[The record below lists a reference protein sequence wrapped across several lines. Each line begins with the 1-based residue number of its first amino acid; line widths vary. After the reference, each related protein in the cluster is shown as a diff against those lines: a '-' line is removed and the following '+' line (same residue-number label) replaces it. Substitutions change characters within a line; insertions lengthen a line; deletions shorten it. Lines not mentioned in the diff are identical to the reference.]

1 MNGLA
6 SIKPEMVAGLA
17 QTDKRPNDLQAAA
30 EQFEALF
37 IHQLLKQARS
47 AKLAE
52 DILGS
57 EAGDTY
63 TEMLDQ
69 ERAKQLSAQMS
80 LGVADLSASFWH
92 HLPSPHAWPLSWQSY
107 QKW

>member
-1 MNGLA
+1 MDAMAVISPKMAA
-6 SIKPEMVAGLA
+6 SLA
-17 QTDKRPNDLQAAA
+17 QIDNRPTDLRAAA

-47 AKLAE
+47 AKLAD

-57 EAGDTY
+57 EATDTY

-69 ERAKQLSAQMS
+69 ERAKQLSAQMN
-80 LGVADLSASFWH
+80 LGIADALVSQFNNRV
-92 HLPSPHAWPLSWQSY
+92 
-107 QKW
+107 KK

>member
-1 MNGLA
+1 MDGLTTISPKMA
-6 SIKPEMVAGLA
+6 VSLTKE
-17 QTDKRPNDLQAAA
+17 DSRPSDLRSAA
-30 EQFEALF
+30 EQFGALF

-47 AKLAE
+47 AKLAD

-69 ERAKQLSAQMS
+69 ERAKQLSKQMN
-80 LGVADLSASFWH
+80 LGIADALILQFAG
-92 HLPSPHAWPLSWQSY
+92 QSKSSY
-107 QKW
+107 GSQKDVK

>member
-1 MNGLA
+1 MDGLP
-6 SIKPEMVAGLA
+6 SISPEMAVSLS
-17 QTDKRPNDLQAAA
+17 QVDKRPADLQATA

-37 IHQLLKQARS
+37 IQQLLKQARS

-69 ERAKQLSAQMS
+69 ERANQVSAQMN
-80 LGVADLSASFWH
+80 LGIAEALVNQFSNRV
-92 HLPSPHAWPLSWQSY
+92 
-107 QKW
+107 KK

>member
-1 MNGLA
+1 MNELVSISPKIIA
-6 SIKPEMVAGLA
+6 STAHADSRP
-17 QTDKRPNDLQAAA
+17 TDLHAAA

-47 AKLAE
+47 AKLAD

-57 EAGDTY
+57 EANDTY

-69 ERAKQLSAQMS
+69 ERAKQLSAQMD
-80 LGVADLSASFWH
+80 LGIAGALVLQFYSQVKDSSINFRDA
-92 HLPSPHAWPLSWQSY
+92 
-107 QKW
+107 KE

>member
-1 MNGLA
+1 MDALTSISPKMAA
-6 SIKPEMVAGLA
+6 SLS
-17 QTDKRPNDLQAAA
+17 QTESRRADLQAAA

-69 ERAKQLSAQMS
+69 ERAKQLSAEMD
-80 LGVADLSASFWH
+80 LGIADALVNQFSNRV
-92 HLPSPHAWPLSWQSY
+92 
-107 QKW
+107 KK

>member
-1 MNGLA
+1 MNELA
-6 SIKPEMVAGLA
+6 SINPKMAASLA
-17 QTDKRPNDLQAAA
+17 QIDNRSMDLQAAA
-30 EQFEALF
+30 EQFESLF

-47 AKLAE
+47 AKLAD

-69 ERAKQLSAQMS
+69 ERAKQLSAQMD
-80 LGVADLSASFWH
+80 LGIAEALVNQFSNRS
-92 HLPSPHAWPLSWQSY
+92 
-107 QKW
+107 KN

>member
-1 MNGLA
+1 MDALTSISPKMAA
-6 SIKPEMVAGLA
+6 SLS
-17 QTDKRPNDLQAAA
+17 QTESRPADLQAAA

-52 DILGS
+52 DVLGS
-57 EAGDTY
+57 EAADTY

-69 ERAKQLSAQMS
+69 ERAKQLSAQMD
-80 LGVADLSASFWH
+80 LGIAEALVKQFSS
-92 HLPSPHAWPLSWQSY
+92 HAM
-107 QKW
+107 K

>member
-1 MNGLA
+1 MNELA
-6 SIKPEMVAGLA
+6 SISPKMVASLS
-17 QTDKRPNDLQAAA
+17 QTESRPNDLHAAA

-47 AKLAE
+47 AKLAD

-63 TEMLDQ
+63 IEMLDQ
-69 ERAKQLSAQMS
+69 ERAKQLSAQMN
-80 LGVADLSASFWH
+80 LGIAEALVLQFAGQAK
-92 HLPSPHAWPLSWQSY
+92 SPPGN
-107 QKW
+107 

>member
-1 MNGLA
+1 MDALTSISPKMAA
-6 SIKPEMVAGLA
+6 SLT
-17 QTDKRPNDLQAAA
+17 QTKSRPADLQAAA

-57 EAGDTY
+57 EAADTY

-69 ERAKQLSAQMS
+69 ERAKQLSAQMD
-80 LGVADLSASFWH
+80 LGIAEALVKQFSS
-92 HLPSPHAWPLSWQSY
+92 HAM
-107 QKW
+107 K

>member
-1 MNGLA
+1 METLTTVSPKLTA
-6 SIKPEMVAGLA
+6 SLMQKHQVSS
-17 QTDKRPNDLQAAA
+17 DLRDVA

-47 AKLAE
+47 AKLAD

-69 ERAKQLSAQMS
+69 ERAKQLSQQMNLGIAEALVAQFGGLVNDKS
-80 LGVADLSASFWH
+80 GG
-92 HLPSPHAWPLSWQSY
+92 
-107 QKW
+107 

>member
-1 MNGLA
+1 MDGLA
-6 SIKPEMVAGLA
+6 SISPKMAASLTQV
-17 QTDKRPNDLQAAA
+17 DKHPTDLQAAA

-69 ERAKQLSAQMS
+69 ERAKQLSAEMD
-80 LGVADLSASFWH
+80 LGIADALVNQFSNRV
-92 HLPSPHAWPLSWQSY
+92 
-107 QKW
+107 KK

>member
-1 MNGLA
+1 MDAIA
-6 SIKPEMVAGLA
+6 SISPKMAASLSE
-17 QTDKRPNDLQAAA
+17 TNSRPTDLQAAA

-47 AKLAE
+47 AKLAD

-57 EAGDTY
+57 EAVDTY

-69 ERAKQLSAQMS
+69 ERAKQLSTKIN
-80 LGVADLSASFWH
+80 LGIAEALVLQFSGRAKSS
-92 HLPSPHAWPLSWQSY
+92 SGE
-107 QKW
+107 

>member
-1 MNGLA
+1 MDALT
-6 SIKPEMVAGLA
+6 SISPEMAASLA
-17 QTDKRPNDLQAAA
+17 QTKSRSADLQAAA

-57 EAGDTY
+57 EAADTY

-69 ERAKQLSAQMS
+69 ERAKQLSAQMD
-80 LGVADLSASFWH
+80 LGIAEALVKQFSS
-92 HLPSPHAWPLSWQSY
+92 HAM
-107 QKW
+107 K

>member
-1 MNGLA
+1 MDALTSISPKMAA
-6 SIKPEMVAGLA
+6 SLA
-17 QTDKRPNDLQAAA
+17 QTKSRSADLQSAA

-57 EAGDTY
+57 EAADTY

-69 ERAKQLSAQMS
+69 ERAKQLSAQMD
-80 LGVADLSASFWH
+80 LGIAEALVKQFSS
-92 HLPSPHAWPLSWQSY
+92 HAI
-107 QKW
+107 K

>member
-1 MNGLA
+1 MDELA
-6 SIKPEMVAGLA
+6 AISPRMAASLTKI
-17 QTDKRPNDLQAAA
+17 DNRPTDLQAAA

-47 AKLAE
+47 AKLAD

-69 ERAKQLSAQMS
+69 ERAKQLSAQMN
-80 LGVADLSASFWH
+80 LGIAEALVLQFSAQTKSSSDNFQD
-92 HLPSPHAWPLSWQSY
+92 ATE
-107 QKW
+107 

>member
-6 SIKPEMVAGLA
+6 SINPEMTASLFQKHDQPA
-17 QTDKRPNDLQAAA
+17 DLRAAA

-37 IHQLLKQARS
+37 IQQLLKQARS
-47 AKLAE
+47 AKLAD
-52 DILGS
+52 DILGN

-69 ERAKQLSAQMS
+69 ERAKQLSQQIN
-80 LGVADLSASFWH
+80 LGIAEALVGQFSGRATNGSGG
-92 HLPSPHAWPLSWQSY
+92 
-107 QKW
+107 

>member
-1 MNGLA
+1 MDALTSISPKMAA
-6 SIKPEMVAGLA
+6 SLS
-17 QTDKRPNDLQAAA
+17 QTESRPADLQAAA

-69 ERAKQLSAQMS
+69 ERAKQLSAQMN
-80 LGVADLSASFWH
+80 LGIAEALVKQFSSH
-92 HLPSPHAWPLSWQSY
+92 V
-107 QKW
+107 KK

>member
-1 MNGLA
+1 
-6 SIKPEMVAGLA
+6 MVASLS
-17 QTDKRPNDLQAAA
+17 QTESRPADLQAAG

-57 EAGDTY
+57 EAADTY

-69 ERAKQLSAQMS
+69 ERAKQLSAQMD
-80 LGVADLSASFWH
+80 LGIAEALVKQFSSH
-92 HLPSPHAWPLSWQSY
+92 VM
-107 QKW
+107 K

>member
-1 MNGLA
+1 MDVLA
-6 SIKPEMVAGLA
+6 AISPKMAASLTRIDNRP
-17 QTDKRPNDLQAAA
+17 TDLRATA

-37 IHQLLKQARS
+37 IHQLLKEARS
-47 AKLAE
+47 AKLAD

-69 ERAKQLSAQMS
+69 ERAKQLSAQMN
-80 LGVADLSASFWH
+80 LGIAEALVKQFGGIAEDNSADQEKIAND
-92 HLPSPHAWPLSWQSY
+92 
-107 QKW
+107 

>member
-1 MNGLA
+1 MDALSSISPKMAA
-6 SIKPEMVAGLA
+6 SLA
-17 QTDKRPNDLQAAA
+17 QTKSRPADLQSAA

-47 AKLAE
+47 AKLAD

-69 ERAKQLSAQMS
+69 ERAKQLSAQME
-80 LGVADLSASFWH
+80 LGIADALVNQFSNRV
-92 HLPSPHAWPLSWQSY
+92 
-107 QKW
+107 KK

>member
-1 MNGLA
+1 MDALTSISPKMAA
-6 SIKPEMVAGLA
+6 SLS
-17 QTDKRPNDLQAAA
+17 QTESRPADLQAAA

-47 AKLAE
+47 AKLAD

-69 ERAKQLSAQMS
+69 ERAKQLSAQMD
-80 LGVADLSASFWH
+80 LGIADALVNQFSNRV
-92 HLPSPHAWPLSWQSY
+92 
-107 QKW
+107 KK